1 MTAVLAG
8 LALGFA
14 VAAGFGPISVLAL
27 TSGLRHGFAP
37 AFGVGIGAA
46 LVDGFYA
53 LLAAL
58 GLAALVPGDGLQLV
72 GGLALLWIASR
83 MLRARGGA
91 GLVARTLR
99 RGLGVSLAA
108 TLGNPLTIV
117 SWAAA
122 FTAVVPGLGL
132 TRAQTVGVLPPSVA
146 LGTLSWFTL
155 LAAGASLAGRRL
167 GPRPLR
173 VASVVA
179 GLAIGAFGLVF
190 TVRGAVALAGSYLP

>member
-1 MTAVLAG
+1 MTAVFAG

-37 AFGVGIGAA
+37 AFGVGMGAA
-46 LVDGFYA
+46 LVDGLYA

-58 GLAALVPGDGLQLV
+58 GLAALVPGEELQLV
-72 GGLALLWIASR
+72 GGVALLWIAWR
-83 MLRARGGA
+83 MLRASGGE
-91 GLVARTLR
+91 GLALRTLPKAF
-99 RGLGVSLAA
+99 GVSFAA
-108 TLGNPLTIV
+108 TLANPLTIV

-132 TRAQTVGVLPPSVA
+132 SRTETIAVLPPAVA
-146 LGTLSWFTL
+146 AGTLTWFTL
-155 LAAGASLAGRRL
+155 LAAGSSLAGRRL
-167 GPRPLR
+167 GERGLR

-179 GLAIGAFGLVF
+179 GVAIGAFGLVF
-190 TVRGAVALAGSYLP
+190 IVRGVLVLA